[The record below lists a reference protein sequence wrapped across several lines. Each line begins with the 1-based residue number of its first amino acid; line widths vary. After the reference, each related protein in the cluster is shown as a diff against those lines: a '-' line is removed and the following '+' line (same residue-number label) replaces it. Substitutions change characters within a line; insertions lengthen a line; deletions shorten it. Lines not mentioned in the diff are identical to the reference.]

1 MRNFNKLK
9 NIFIY
14 GITAII
20 FSSNSMAMENFEQ
33 NKKINFSYNI
43 NYNNI
48 VQNSNIF
55 NSPKVELENSSEL
68 FQKDKFGKLVSFN
81 EEKIQNEK
89 ILDFVGMFTS
99 RYDSRKKLRFKLR
112 LDNDYDLQSAVISY
126 KFQY

>member
-1 MRNFNKLK
+1 
-9 NIFIY
+9 
-14 GITAII
+14 
-20 FSSNSMAMENFEQ
+20 MAMENFEQ